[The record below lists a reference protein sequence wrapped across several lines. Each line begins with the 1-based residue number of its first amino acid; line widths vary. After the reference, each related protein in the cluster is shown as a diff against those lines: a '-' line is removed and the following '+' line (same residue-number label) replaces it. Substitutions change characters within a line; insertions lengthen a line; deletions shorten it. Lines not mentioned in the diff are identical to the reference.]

1 LGAGIPRLAGRT
13 IITCRWRDSE
23 SAQSQ
28 CGGREP
34 HARSLH
40 CRRVLDHDPLAL
52 FSWTE
57 LTLRL
62 GVASLVGL
70 LLGLDRE
77 LKGHPAGVRTHAL
90 VAMSSAMI
98 MASSLM
104 LTVQL
109 GDGESAP
116 DPLRA
121 VQGLS
126 QAIGFIAAG
135 VIFVRGANVVNMTTA
150 ANIWV
155 AAAVGIASGAG
166 QYRLV
171 IVGAGLGVLL
181 LTIVRLGSRFLP
193 VPKDEDIED

>member
-1 LGAGIPRLAGRT
+1 MIDT
-13 IITCRWRDSE
+13 
-23 SAQSQ
+23 
-28 CGGREP
+28 
-34 HARSLH
+34 
-40 CRRVLDHDPLAL
+40 DPLAL

-57 LTLRL
+57 LLLRL
-62 GVASLVGL
+62 GAASLIGL

-77 LKGHPAGVRTHAL
+77 LTGHEAGIRTHAL
-90 VAMSSAMI
+90 VALSSAMI

-109 GDGESAP
+109 RGDGFAP

-150 ANIWV
+150 ANLWV
-155 AAAVGIASGAG
+155 AAAVGIACGAG

-171 IVGAGLGVLL
+171 IVGTGLGLIL
-181 LTIVRLGSRFLP
+181 LTLVKLFERLLP
-193 VPKDEDIED
+193 SGKGNPEK

>member
-1 LGAGIPRLAGRT
+1 M
-13 IITCRWRDSE
+13 
-23 SAQSQ
+23 
-28 CGGREP
+28 
-34 HARSLH
+34 
-40 CRRVLDHDPLAL
+40 LDHDPLAV

-57 LTLRL
+57 LLLRL
-62 GVASLVGL
+62 GLASFVGL

-77 LKGHPAGVRTHAL
+77 LSGHEAGIRTHAL
-90 VAMSSAMI
+90 VALSSAMI

-104 LTVQL
+104 LTAQL
-109 GDGESAP
+109 RSEDFAP

-135 VIFVRGANVVNMTTA
+135 AIFVRGSNVVNMTTA

-155 AAAVGIASGAG
+155 AAAIGIACGAG

-171 IVGAGLGVLL
+171 IVGAGLGLVLL
-181 LTIVRLGSRFLP
+181 TLVKLGERFLP
-193 VPKDEDIED
+193 RRKDSGSSD

>member
-1 LGAGIPRLAGRT
+1 M
-13 IITCRWRDSE
+13 
-23 SAQSQ
+23 
-28 CGGREP
+28 
-34 HARSLH
+34 
-40 CRRVLDHDPLAL
+40 LDADPLDL
-52 FSWTE
+52 LSWTE
-57 LTLRL
+57 LVLRL
-62 GVASLVGL
+62 GLASLIGL

-77 LKGHPAGVRTHAL
+77 LQGHEAGIRTHAL
-90 VAMSSAMI
+90 VALSSAMI
-98 MASSLM
+98 MVSSLM

-109 GDGESAP
+109 RTEDFAP

-155 AAAVGIASGAG
+155 AAAIGIACGAG

-171 IVGAGLGVLL
+171 VVGAAMGFVLL
-181 LTIVRLGSRFLP
+181 TALKLFQRFLP
-193 VPKDEDIED
+193 AEARPKSDD

>member
-1 LGAGIPRLAGRT
+1 MF
-13 IITCRWRDSE
+13 E
-23 SAQSQ
+23 S
-28 CGGREP
+28 
-34 HARSLH
+34 
-40 CRRVLDHDPLAL
+40 DPLAL

-57 LTLRL
+57 LLLRL
-62 GVASLVGL
+62 GTASFIGL

-77 LKGHPAGVRTHAL
+77 LTGHEAGVRTHAL
-90 VAMSSAMI
+90 VALSSAMI
-98 MASSLM
+98 MVSALMMTAELSTPERSL
-104 LTVQL
+104 
-109 GDGESAP
+109 

-155 AAAVGIASGAG
+155 AAAIGIAAGAG

-171 IVGAGLGVLL
+171 LVGAGLGFLL
-181 LTIVRLGSRFLP
+181 LTVVKLFERFLP
-193 VPKDEDIED
+193 TAPGSHDDE